1 MAWPGGR
8 MYVQA
13 LGGKED
19 DDDMEGGRADHRRLR
34 YLLFLDLI
42 QKARQPDLLK
52 QKEVQKAK
60 REISRQE
67 GGQ

>member
-1 MAWPGGR
+1 
-8 MYVQA
+8 
-13 LGGKED
+13 
-19 DDDMEGGRADHRRLR
+19 MEGGRADHRRLS
-34 YLLFLDLI
+34 YLLFLDVI

-67 GGQ
+67 GEASD